1 MEQHALAQQIVT
13 GHLCIMLRVA
23 CNSWRQREL
32 KHQTLD
38 NNGAASFGA
47 ADCDWA
53 SMEQCWS
60 NHGAA
65 RFGSADCD
73 WASREQSWS
82 NHGTARF
89 GSADC
94 DWASVHNAARRMQQM
109 ECPEMFAGD
118 RTQASTAWMPGD
130 VCWRAFRPN
139 PYSTIPLVMSAV
151 WPRAAAAAGA
161 LHQCVH
167 LCRFYRCA
175 AARLMIHCCLPNDV
189 DRLLFGILTQCLRV

>member
-1 MEQHALAQQIVT
+1 MEQSWSNHGAIMEQYALAQQIVT

-23 CNSWRQREL
+23 CQSWRQREL
-32 KHQTLD
+32 TYQTLVI
-38 NNGAASFGA
+38 NGAARFGTT
-47 ADCDWA
+47 DCDWA

-94 DWASVHNAARRMQQM
+94 DWASVHNAARRLPLLAT
-109 ECPEMFAGD
+109 EGA
-118 RTQASTAWMPGD
+118 QASNSGQQWS
-130 VCWRAFRPN
+130 
-139 PYSTIPLVMSAV
+139 STLRHS
-151 WPRAAAAAGA
+151 
-161 LHQCVH
+161 
-167 LCRFYRCA
+167 
-175 AARLMIHCCLPNDV
+175 RL
-189 DRLLFGILTQCLRV
+189 

>member
-1 MEQHALAQQIVT
+1 MEQHASAQQIVTGHLWSNHGAIMEQHALAQQIVT

-32 KHQTLD
+32 KHQTLV
-38 NNGAASFGA
+38 NN
-47 ADCDWA
+47 
-53 SMEQCWS
+53 
-60 NHGAA
+60 GAA
-65 RFGSADCD
+65 RFGTADCD

-82 NHGTARF
+82 NHGAACF
-89 GSADC
+89 GSTDC

-161 LHQCVH
+161 LHKCVH

-175 AARLMIHCCLPNDV
+175 AACLMIQS
-189 DRLLFGILTQCLRV
+189 RLVAV